1 MTTTPINL
9 YLENG
14 VPVKFSVSQSP
25 EMSFSVGTIVEVS
38 TPAYEGEYTATPAT
52 SQQVFATSGL
62 KMVDDFTVEPMP
74 QGSASTPNTSI
85 TATPTISVNS
95 SGLVTSSVSASRS
108 VTPTIISGYVDTGTA
123 GTITV
128 SGSNTSQLTTQGA
141 KTVTPNETQQTAVS
155 SGKYVTGDVKVA
167 AISNTYV
174 GSGVAR
180 HDSQDL
186 TVSGATVT
194 APSGYYASQA
204 SKTIESG
211 SAVPSAS
218 VGSVVNHSVSITP
231 NVTRTAGYVTSGSA
245 SGQAV
250 TIYAGDLVSGNMQ
263 INTNGDNIDVSEYET
278 VSVQVEGHA
287 PELQSKSVSYTPIE
301 QTQTDTVTYDS
312 GYDGLS
318 SVSVTVAAI
327 PYADGDNLGYGGEVW
342 YFNSTLQI
350 TQFVVMNNWNVD
362 FISDGN
368 TYSILVWY
376 ESTALNAASVY
387 YQGSGVDD
395 YVYDSRSGGWT
406 AEAYRTITITGGTD
420 KDNAAFRT
428 WLEANATKQ

>member
-95 SGLVTSSVSASRS
+95 SGLVTSSVSTSRS
-108 VTPTIISGYVDTGTA
+108 VTPTISAGYVDTGTA

-174 GSGVAR
+174 GSGIAR

-186 TVSGATVT
+186 TSSGATVT
-194 APSGYYASQA
+194 APAGYYAQAA
-204 SKTIESG
+204 SKAIENG
-211 SAVPSAS
+211 SAVPSAT
-218 VGSVVNHSVSITP
+218 VGTVANHSIT
-231 NVTRTAGYVTSGSA
+231 VTPTVTKSAGYISSGTA
-245 SGQAV
+245 NGQAV
-250 TIYAGDLVSGNMQ
+250 TIYAGDLVSGDLD
-263 INTNGDNIDVSEYET
+263 ITTNGDNIDVSEYET
-278 VSVQVEGHA
+278 VSVNVAGHE
-287 PELQSKSVSYTPIE
+287 PELQAKSVTYTPTL
-301 QTQTDTVTYDS
+301 QQQSDTVTYDT

-318 SVSVTVAAI
+318 SVSVTVNAI
-327 PYADGDNLGYGGEVW
+327 PYADGDNLGYGV
-342 YFNSTLQI
+342 STQPI
-350 TQFVVMNNWNVD
+350 V
-362 FISDGN
+362 G
-368 TYSILVWY
+368 
-376 ESTALNAASVY
+376 TARV
-387 YQGSGVDD
+387 G
-395 YVYDSRSGGWT
+395 
-406 AEAYRTITITGGTD
+406 
-420 KDNAAFRT
+420 
-428 WLEANATKQ
+428 ATVLGA